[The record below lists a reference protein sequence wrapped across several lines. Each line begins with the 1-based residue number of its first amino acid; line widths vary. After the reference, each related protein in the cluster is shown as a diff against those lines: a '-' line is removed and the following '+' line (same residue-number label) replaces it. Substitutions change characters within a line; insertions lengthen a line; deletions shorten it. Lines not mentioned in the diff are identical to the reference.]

1 MSITI
6 QINPDLEQQL
16 KETAAK
22 VGLDPSYYILQMLKE
37 QLSKSNPPLKSAL
50 PKEEAE
56 LLKKINIGIQPT
68 TWTLYYELID
78 KRRAEKLEEGEQ
90 EQLIAIS
97 DEIEMANV
105 ERIKNLIALA
115 KIRQVSLVTLMAQLG
130 IKNQPYA

>member
-16 KETAAK
+16 REMATK
-22 VGLDPSYYILQMLKE
+22 VGVDPSHYIIQMLKE
-37 QLSKSNPPLKSAL
+37 QLKESAAPIAKNL

-56 LLKKINIGIQPT
+56 LLEKINLGISPE
-68 TWTLYYELID
+68 TWTYYYELID

-90 EQLIAIS
+90 EKLIAIS
-97 DEIEMANV
+97 DQIEASNV

-115 KIRQVSLVTLMAQLG
+115 KLRQVSLVVLMGQLG
-130 IKNQPYA
+130 IQNPPYA